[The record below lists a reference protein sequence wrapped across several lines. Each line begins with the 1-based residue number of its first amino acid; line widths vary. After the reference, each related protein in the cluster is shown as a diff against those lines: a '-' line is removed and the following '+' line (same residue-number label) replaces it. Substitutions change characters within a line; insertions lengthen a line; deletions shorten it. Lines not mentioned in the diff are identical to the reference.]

1 VAGEA
6 LSRRQL
12 VKVLAASATSG
23 GLPAAGAPSRRFAF
37 TQWDV
42 FTRKPLT
49 GNPLA
54 VFSDARGLADAE
66 MQALARET
74 NLSETTFIFPREAAV
89 EREKGV
95 LVRIFTPTAELP
107 FAGHPTLGTAM
118 QIRGSTQ
125 KGALRVVLELKSG
138 PIPVAFEDRSDGSVF
153 GEMTQK
159 DAEFGESYP
168 REAVAPLVGL
178 ELDDIADDVP
188 IQAVSTGSAFVVLP
202 LRTLQALRSARM
214 NFPAIV
220 ELLAKAK
227 RRAFYLVTREVE
239 NKEARL
245 HARFPFA
252 RGEDPVTGSAGG
264 CACAWMVRH
273 GVARPD
279 EQVIIEQGLEIQRP
293 GQLFVRAGRSGE
305 RVTNVRVGGFA
316 VKVMQGE
323 YVA

>member
-1 VAGEA
+1 MSGDA
-6 LSRRQL
+6 LSRRRL
-12 VKVLAASATSG
+12 VKILASGAAAS
-23 GLPAAGAPSRRFAF
+23 GLSLRAAEQRRFAF

-54 VFSDARGLADAE
+54 VFGDARSLSDAE

-74 NLSETTFIFPREAAV
+74 NLSETTFIFPRERAL
-89 EREKGV
+89 EREKGI

-118 QIRGSTQ
+118 HVRSTTQRGA
-125 KGALRVVLELKSG
+125 GRVVLELKSG
-138 PIPVAFEDRSDGSVF
+138 PIPVAFEARSDGSVF

-159 DAEFGESYP
+159 DAEFGESNP
-168 REAVAPLVGL
+168 REVVAPLIGL
-178 ELDDIADDVP
+178 KLDDLADDVP
-188 IQAVSTGSAFVVLP
+188 IQGVSTGSAFVVLP
-202 LRTLQALRSARM
+202 LRTLAAVRSVRM
-214 NFPAIV
+214 NFPAIA
-220 ELLAKAK
+220 ELLAKTN
-227 RRAFYLVTREVE
+227 RRSFYLVTREVE
-239 NKEARL
+239 DPQARL

-279 EQVIIEQGLEIQRP
+279 EQVIVEQGLEVQRP
-293 GQLFVRAGRSGE
+293 GQLFVRAGRQGD

-323 YVA
+323 FAV

>member
-1 VAGEA
+1 MANNA

-12 VKVLAASATSG
+12 LMGMAATG
-23 GLPAAGAPSRRFAF
+23 GLGGGPPGAAERRYAF
-37 TQWDV
+37 VQWDV
-42 FTRKPLT
+42 FTAKPLT

-54 VFSDARGLADAE
+54 VFGDARGLTDAE
-66 MQALARET
+66 MQALASET
-74 NLSETTFIFPREAAV
+74 NLSETTFVFPREAAL
-89 EREKGV
+89 ERGKGV
-95 LVRIFTPTAELP
+95 VVRIFTPTAELP

-118 QIRGSTQ
+118 QVRSTTMRG
-125 KGALRVVLELKSG
+125 AARVVLELTSG
-138 PIPVAFEDRSDGSVF
+138 PIPVAFEDRGDGSVF

-159 DAEFGESYP
+159 DALFGESYP
-168 REAVAPLVGL
+168 RDVVAPLIGL
-178 ELDDIADDVP
+178 PADAIADDVP

-202 LRTLQALRSARM
+202 LRTLQAVRSVRM
-214 NFPAIV
+214 NFPAIA
-220 ELLAKAK
+220 ELLAKAD
-227 RRAFYLVTREVE
+227 RRNFYLVTREVLDA
-239 NKEARL
+239 KARL

-279 EQVIIEQGLEIQRP
+279 EPVIIEQGLEVQRP
-293 GQLFVRAGRSGE
+293 GQLFVRASQSGD

-323 YVA
+323 YAL

>member
-1 VAGEA
+1 MA

-12 VKVLAASATSG
+12 VKVLAANAAASS
-23 GLPAAGAPSRRFAF
+23 LPLNGAEQRRFAF

-42 FTRKPLT
+42 FTKKPLT

-74 NLSETTFIFPREAAV
+74 NLSETTFIFPREASV

-118 QIRGSTQ
+118 QIRSSTQ
-125 KGALRVVLELKSG
+125 RGAARVVLELKSG
-138 PIPVAFEDRSDGSVF
+138 EIPVAFEGRSDGSVF

-168 REAVAPLVGL
+168 REAIAPLVGL
-178 ELDDIADDVP
+178 EVDDISDDVP

-202 LRTLQALRSARM
+202 LRTLLAVRSVRM
-214 NFPAIV
+214 NFPAIA
-220 ELLAKAK
+220 ELLAKTG
-227 RRAFYLVTREVE
+227 RRSFYLVTREVE
-239 NKEARL
+239 DKQARL

-273 GVARPD
+273 GVARPN

-293 GQLFVRAGRSGE
+293 GQLFVRASRSGD
-305 RVTNVRVGGFA
+305 RVINVRVGGFA
-316 VKVMQGE
+316 VKVIQGE

>member
-1 VAGEA
+1 
-6 LSRRQL
+6 
-12 VKVLAASATSG
+12 VKVLGATAAAG
-23 GLPAAGAPSRRFAF
+23 GLPLQGAERRRFAF

-42 FTRKPLT
+42 FTSKPLT

-54 VFSDARGLADAE
+54 VFSDARGLADAD

-89 EREKGV
+89 ERERGV

-107 FAGHPTLGTAM
+107 FAGHPTLGTSM
-118 QIRGSTQ
+118 QIRTSTQ
-125 KGALRVVLELKSG
+125 KGAARVVLELKSG
-138 PIPVAFEDRSDGSVF
+138 AIPVAFEDRSDGGVF

-168 REAVAPLVGL
+168 REAVAPLAGL
-178 ELDDIADDVP
+178 ALDDIADDVP

-202 LRTLQALRSARM
+202 LRTLQAVRSARM
-214 NFPAIV
+214 NFPAIA

-239 NKEARL
+239 DERARL

-273 GVARPD
+273 GLARPD

-293 GQLFVRAGRSGE
+293 GQLFVRASRSGE